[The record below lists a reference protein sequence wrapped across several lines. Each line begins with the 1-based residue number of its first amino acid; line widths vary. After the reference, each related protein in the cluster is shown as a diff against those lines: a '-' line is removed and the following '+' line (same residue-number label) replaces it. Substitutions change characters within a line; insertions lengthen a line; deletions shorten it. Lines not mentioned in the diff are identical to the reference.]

1 MDHSKYSLRGLLL
14 ITALALCLIAPARLQ
29 FFSWEQG
36 AFSRTPFPTSVQPIK
51 INNAVDLNNDGQLE
65 QVTLKN
71 SIVTIETDDTLLWS
85 SPPNWEVKQ
94 VEVTDLDHDGQP
106 EVTLLLWRDFAPW
119 PIDDYL
125 VHPGRIQNFHDRRS
139 DSCHLILIGWR
150 QQAFR
155 EIWAGSA
162 LADPLL
168 TFATADLDKDGR
180 DELIALEGR
189 YDDHLGLN
197 NAVTVWQWNG
207 FGFTLLSRGPQGYI
221 QTLRVVRS
229 IYKANLLLVQGISW
243 R

>member
-1 MDHSKYSLRGLLL
+1 MDHPKYFLRGLLL
-14 ITALALCLIAPARLQ
+14 SSALALCLVAPARLQ
-29 FFSWEQG
+29 LFIWEQG
-36 AFSRTPFPTSVQPIK
+36 AFVQTPFPASIQPK
-51 INNAVDLNNDGQLE
+51 KLNNTVDLDNDGLLE
-65 QVTLKN
+65 QVILKK
-71 SIVTIETDDTLLWS
+71 SIVTIQRDDTSLWS

-94 VEVTDLDHDGQP
+94 VEITDLNHDGQP

-125 VHPGRIQNFHDRRS
+125 VHPGRIQNFHDRLGY
-139 DSCHLILIGWR
+139 SCHLILIGWR

-162 LADPLL
+162 LIDPLL
-168 TFATADLDKDGR
+168 TFATADLDKDGK

-197 NAVTVWQWNG
+197 NAITVWQWNG
-207 FGFTLLSRGPQGYI
+207 FGFTLLSRGPQGYFHAF
-221 QTLRVVRS
+221 RVVRS
-229 IYKANLLLVQGISW
+229 TDTTNLLLVQGISW